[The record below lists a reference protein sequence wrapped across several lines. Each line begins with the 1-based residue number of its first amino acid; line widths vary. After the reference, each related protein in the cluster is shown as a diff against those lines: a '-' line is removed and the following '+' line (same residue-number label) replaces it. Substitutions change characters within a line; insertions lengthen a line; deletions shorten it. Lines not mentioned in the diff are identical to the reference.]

1 MRTCLA
7 SNQRSEERI
16 RNCGCGSPRL
26 PKKKVCDL
34 CFKGEKET
42 RKAVVRLLK
51 SVKVEPWDKKRR
63 NEI

>member
-1 MRTCLA
+1 MRV
-7 SNQRSEERI
+7 
-16 RNCGCGSPRL
+16 CGCGSPRL

-42 RKAVVRLLK
+42 RRAVVRLLK

-63 NEI
+63 NAN